1 MSVLHLHRF
10 VALAGALG
18 SFALLLQLLL
28 TIRLTLAQ
36 GGSVPGGVWIYLDY
50 FTILTNA
57 LAAAALLIAARGR
70 DGSVLMR
77 AESLTAI
84 AACMLIVGLVYN
96 LLLRGLWQPTG
107 WQRLADELLHV
118 AMPLLFLAYWWLA
131 TAPVTRRAT
140 LRWRG
145 LLAWLL
151 YPLGYLAYALA
162 RGMADGRYPYPFLD
176 VAALGLP
183 RVMANAAAVAL
194 AFVAVGAGLAG
205 VLRWRARR

>member
-1 MSVLHLHRF
+1 MSFPQLRRY
-10 VALAGALG
+10 ASLAGALG

-57 LAAAALLIAARGR
+57 LAATALLIAARGR
-70 DGSVLMR
+70 EGSVLTR
-77 AESLTAI
+77 AESVTAI

-131 TAPVTRRAT
+131 TARAT

-194 AFVAVGAGLAG
+194 AFVAVGAALAG

>member
-1 MSVLHLHRF
+1 MSFPQLRRF
-10 VALAGALG
+10 ATLAGAVGGL
-18 SFALLLQLLL
+18 ALLLQLLL
-28 TIRLTLAQ
+28 TIRRTLAQ
-36 GGSVPGGVWIYLDY
+36 GGSVLGGVWIYLDY

-57 LAAAALLIAARGR
+57 LAAAALLVAARGR
-70 DGSVLMR
+70 DGSVLLR
-77 AESLTAI
+77 AHSVTAI

-96 LLLRGLWQPTG
+96 LLRSLWQPTG

-131 TAPVTRRAT
+131 TTRAT
-140 LRWRG
+140 LRWRA
-145 LLAWLL
+145 LLPWLL

-162 RGMADGRYPYPFLD
+162 RGAVDGRYPYPFLD
-176 VAALGLP
+176 FGTLGLP

-194 AFVAVGAGLAG
+194 ALVAAGAALAG